1 MIAPISRRPELRQLF
16 LFALLLLP
24 CGFLAS
30 CRQDPSETFDDAR
43 RAVRSW
49 SATLVMTIRQWDARQ
64 VPARYVRQ
72 AIDAGRK
79 ALAEQKKELAKVA
92 DEARRAGL
100 EGEIAQVEK
109 RMSDLS
115 DAVRRDDRAGALKV
129 VDALRVDL
137 NLTAPAPGSERGAGS

>member
-1 MIAPISRRPELRQLF
+1 
-16 LFALLLLP
+16 
-24 CGFLAS
+24 
-30 CRQDPSETFDDAR
+30 
-43 RAVRSW
+43 
-49 SATLVMTIRQWDARQ
+49 MTIRQWDARQ